1 MIIEGDKIMSILTGK
16 IYELKTIKDWVAVLE
31 SLDGS
36 SMVYTEEDNLNLFYK
51 KIEDGES
58 PKNLLVRRM
67 E

>member
-58 PKNLLVRRM
+58 PKNLPVRRM